1 MTREQELELAISC
14 LHYLTDEDKKAA
26 EKNLGKL
33 TKQLVIEDIKA
44 GFPQY
49 DKEWLEKD
57 ISVFAGTLR
66 SDNHFGIIKA
76 VSSHYKNVWI
86 EMKFRIKETII
97 KDSRNTIYNLETKC
111 DGEVDNYFLVKDG
124 TGYIREALDT
134 DRDFIKRYKEPKSP
148 TLNQSAEEIISNTV
162 DETLS
167 QLKDLSSTAFAI
179 RKLIKDNNCCLK
191 VIDGKVY
198 LQHLNYLTLLN

>member
-1 MTREQELELAISC
+1 MTEKLELAISC

-26 EKNLGKL
+26 EKALGKL
-33 TKQLVIEDIKA
+33 TKQLVIENIKA
-44 GFPQY
+44 DFPQY

-57 ISVFAGTLR
+57 IDIFTGTLR
-66 SDNHFGIIKA
+66 SDNHFGIVRA

-86 EMKFRIKETII
+86 EVKFRIKETII
-97 KDSRNTIYNLETKC
+97 KDSRNTIYSLEMKWD
-111 DGEVDNYFLVKDG
+111 DGSMDDYLLVKDG

-148 TLNQSAEEIISNTV
+148 TPNVEEIIGNTV
-162 DETLS
+162 EETLNKF
-167 QLKDLSSTAFAI
+167 KDLGSTAFAI
-179 RKLIKDNNCCLK
+179 KKLIKDNNCCLK

>member
-1 MTREQELELAISC
+1 MTQEQELELVISC

-33 TKQLVIEDIKA
+33 AKQLIIEDIKTD
-44 GFPQY
+44 FPQY

-57 ISVFAGTLR
+57 IHVFTGTLK

-111 DGEVDNYFLVKDG
+111 DDEIGNYFLVKDG
-124 TGYIREALDT
+124 TGYIREALETEVDAARHYCKT
-134 DRDFIKRYKEPKSP
+134 P
-148 TLNQSAEEIISNTV
+148 NVEEIISNTV

-167 QLKDLSSTAFAI
+167 QFKNLGSTAYAI
-179 RKLIKDNNCCLK
+179 KKIIKDSGCCLK
-191 VIDGKVY
+191 LLDGRIY
-198 LQHLNYLTLLN
+198 LQCSNYLTALN